1 MEVIKAIKPYSLSSG
16 QIVFPGTINSINNQ
30 SGALIVLDGQ
40 KMGTQADILNT
51 INPQDVETI
60 NISLDPMDIQ
70 KYTGFNNVGVIEIV
84 TKKGVETLGANVPGP
99 VQEVLYQ
106 DGFRIPRVFLSTT
119 SLQGKSGKDMRTT
132 LLWNPDLQTDRS
144 GKITFSVPVS
154 QIRSGFKVYVEGND
168 ADWNMGGNSA
178 SFVLP

>member
-1 MEVIKAIKPYSLSSG
+1 
-16 QIVFPGTINSINNQ
+16 
-30 SGALIVLDGQ
+30 
-40 KMGTQADILNT
+40 
-51 INPQDVETI
+51 
-60 NISLDPMDIQ
+60 
-70 KYTGFNNVGVIEIV
+70 
-84 TKKGVETLGANVPGP
+84 
-99 VQEVLYQ
+99 
-106 DGFRIPRVFLSTT
+106 
-119 SLQGKSGKDMRTT
+119 MRTT